1 MTTDLEKREKQEV
14 SSSSAEQMSY
24 NGKSFSPDVDIYTS
38 DDSAVFVMDLPG
50 VAKGDV
56 AIHVDET
63 NNLTIKAKN
72 SFAEPDN
79 AVTRQFRTGN
89 YYRAFQIPDD
99 YDKERIAATL
109 ENGVLEIVLPVK
121 ESAKPKKIE
130 ITA

>member
-24 NGKSFSPDVDIYTS
+24 TGKSFSPDVDIYTS
-38 DDSAVFVMDLPG
+38 EDSVVIVVDLPG

-56 AIHVDET
+56 ALHVDET

-72 SFAEPDN
+72 SFSEPAN
-79 AVTRQFRTGN
+79 MVNRQFRTGN

-99 YDKERIAATL
+99 YDKEHISATL
-109 ENGVLEIVLPVK
+109 DNGVLQITLPVK
-121 ESAKPKKIE
+121 ESAKPKKID
-130 ITA
+130 ITV